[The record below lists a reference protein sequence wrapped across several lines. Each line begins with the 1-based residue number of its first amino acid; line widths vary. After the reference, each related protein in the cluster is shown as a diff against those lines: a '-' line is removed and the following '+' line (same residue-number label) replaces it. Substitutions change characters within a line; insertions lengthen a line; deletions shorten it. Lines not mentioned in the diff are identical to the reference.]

1 MKKRPKFTVN
11 DQLGQ
16 PIGRDA
22 ISRKIRRTIYGA
34 IGIIAA
40 FIILW
45 IWQLNPHRFQAPT
58 PLGTYIGHIGFSGAF
73 MFYWQEQD
81 LVITGSV
88 NQTKF
93 DVTEMVLRLS
103 QPLIAN

>member
-1 MKKRPKFTVN
+1 MFKSEDTLRQMLETQAEISPYYG
-11 DQLGQ
+11 LGVQ
-16 PIGRDA
+16 V
-22 ISRKIRRTIYGA
+22 
-34 IGIIAA
+34 
-40 FIILW
+40 L
-45 IWQLNPHRFQAPT
+45 PT

-103 QPLIAN
+103 QPLIAK